1 MSTYTIAKIDS
12 ARITK
17 AGMELFER
25 MPREIRGNGEL
36 NYDYD
41 YHERRDRVQAILSL
55 MARHARRAWLS
66 MENASF
72 QSPVA
77 EYYYRQSYKYTGEK
91 RDAALSLARKA
102 SEEWAERW
110 ELEQTR
116 ADERLAALAAL
127 LSEITGYT
135 WTVDASGGGMGDV
148 LTIPEGLTGARANST
163 SYHDNRP
170 AIWLS
175 GH

>member
-1 MSTYTIAKIDS
+1 MASYTIKKIDA

-17 AGMELFER
+17 AGRELFER
-25 MPREIRGNGEL
+25 MPLEIRQSEEL
-36 NYDYD
+36 SYDVD
-41 YHERRDRVQAILSL
+41 RERRDRVKAILSL
-55 MARHARRAWLS
+55 MARHAQRSWRS
-66 MENASF
+66 MEHAAS
-72 QSPVA
+72 QSPAA
-77 EYYYRQSYKYTGEK
+77 EYYYRQSHKYTGEQ
-91 RDAALSLARKA
+91 RDAFQRLAGKA
-102 SEEWAERW
+102 SEEWAEKW

-135 WTVDASGGGMGDV
+135 WTINASGGGMGDV

-163 SYHDNRP
+163 SYHNEGP

>member
-1 MSTYTIAKIDS
+1 MATYTIAKIDA

-17 AGMELFER
+17 AGRELFER
-25 MPREIRGNGEL
+25 MPREIRENVEL
-36 NYDYD
+36 TYVVDY
-41 YHERRDRVQAILSL
+41 ERRNRIKAILSL
-55 MARHARRAWLS
+55 MTRHAQRSWRS
-66 MENASF
+66 MEHASS
-72 QSPVA
+72 QSPA
-77 EYYYRQSYKYTGEK
+77 ADYYYRQSHKYTGEQ
-91 RDAALSLARKA
+91 RDAFQRLADKA
-102 SEEWAERW
+102 NEEWAEKW

-135 WTVDASGGGMGDV
+135 WTINASGGGMGDV

-163 SYHDNRP
+163 SYHNEGP